1 MSDVSAFDQV
11 SLTLKADGF
20 KINYMPK
27 YFRLMNSLSKNISKI
42 QEVFFSLFSGRYVYQ
57 EQC

>member
-11 SLTLKADGF
+11 SLTLKPDGF